1 MPAKVVECTLNGVK
15 GFKSSEGGTCYTGP
29 AGREKAVAQVTA
41 INISKGRKEG
51 AAWAKKIPALK
62 K

>member
-15 GFKSSEGGTCYTGP
+15 GFKSSDGGTCYTGP
-29 AGREKAVAQVTA
+29 AAKEKAAAQVQA
-41 INISKGRKEG
+41 INISKGRKG
-51 AAWAKKIPALK
+51 AAWAKKLPALK

>member
-1 MPAKVVECTLNGVK
+1 MPAVVVECTLNGVK

-29 AGREKAVAQVTA
+29 AAREKAVAQVQA
-41 INISKGRKEG
+41 INISKGKQSG
-51 AAWAKKIPALK
+51 ASWAKHLPAK

>member
-15 GFKSSEGGTCYTGP
+15 GFKSSDGGTCYTGP
-29 AGREKAVAQVTA
+29 AAKEKAAAQVQA
-41 INISKGRKEG
+41 INISVGRKAG
-51 AAWAKKIPALK
+51 AAWAKNLPVK

>member
-15 GFKSSEGGTCYTGP
+15 GFKSSDGGTCYTGP
-29 AGREKAVAQVTA
+29 AAREKAIAQVQA
-41 INISKGRKEG
+41 INSSKGRKEG
-51 AAWAKKIPALK
+51 VAWAKNLPAK

>member
-1 MPAKVVECTLNGVK
+1 MASNIDTSVPVFGNATTASVRQN
-15 GFKSSEGGTCYTGP
+15 F
-29 AGREKAVAQVTA
+29 AQVQA

-51 AAWAKKIPALK
+51 AAWAKNLPAK

>member
-1 MPAKVVECTLNGVK
+1 MPAKVVECTMNGVK
-15 GFKSSEGGTCYTGP
+15 GFKSSDGGICYTGS
-29 AGREKAVAQVTA
+29 AAREKATAQVQA

-51 AAWAKKIPALK
+51 AAWAKNLPAK

>member
-1 MPAKVVECTLNGVK
+1 MPAKVVECTLNGAK
-15 GFKSSEGGTCYTGP
+15 GFKSSDGGTCYTGP
-29 AGREKAVAQVTA
+29 AAREKATAQVQA

-51 AAWAKKIPALK
+51 AAWAKKLPALK